1 MAATTLVI
9 TLSTVGSHTGRR
21 RNMALARVRAVVK
34 RVIEFVQWV
43 LGTVPVVRSIITGLV
58 RIELIDRSMAIAAQ
72 AMLALVPMLVV
83 MAAFLPEE
91 FTALALDRF
100 REATGLGEAGEQA
113 VEANVVD
120 ADQVRA
126 QTGAIGL
133 LITLFSAT
141 SFARAVQ
148 RMYERIWERRHIG
161 GLIGIRRSSLW
172 LVGWLLTIQ
181 TLSALGS
188 VLEQVAAFGA
198 LRYVLQGAGASLV
211 WWWTSRVLLFGR
223 VPWGKLLV
231 GALLTGYSLVLYSW
245 GSGLVM
251 PAYVAS
257 SVAAF
262 GTLGLILAITT
273 WLVGFAGLLVVA
285 SVVGRAVVEDADVR
299 RLSHAVASRVPVLKT
314 RVSGGVPG

>member
-1 MAATTLVI
+1 VNTLP
-9 TLSTVGSHTGRR
+9 TVGSLAGRR
-21 RNMALARVRAVVK
+21 RSMALARVRAVVK
-34 RVIEFVQWV
+34 RVVELVQRV

-58 RIELIDRSMAIAAQ
+58 RIELIDRSMAVAAQ

-91 FTALALDRF
+91 FTTVALDRF
-100 REATGLGEAGEQA
+100 REATGLGGAGKQV
-113 VEANVVD
+113 VEANVN

-148 RMYERIWERRHIG
+148 RMYERIWETRHIG
-161 GLIGIRRSSLW
+161 GLVGIRRSSLW
-172 LVGWLLTIQ
+172 LVGWLLTLQ
-181 TLSALGS
+181 NLSALGF
-188 VLEQVAAFGA
+188 VLEQVADFGP
-198 LRYVLQGAGASLV
+198 LRYVLQGAGASLL

-223 VPWGKLLV
+223 IPWRTLLV

-257 SVAAF
+257 SIASF
-262 GTLGLILAITT
+262 GTLGLILAVTT

-314 RVSGGVPG
+314 RVSGRVPS

>member
-1 MAATTLVI
+1 
-9 TLSTVGSHTGRR
+9 
-21 RNMALARVRAVVK
+21 MALARVRAGVS
-34 RVIEFVQWV
+34 RLIEFVQRV
-43 LGTVPVVRSIITGLV
+43 LGTVPLVKSIITGLV

-83 MAAFLPEE
+83 LAAFLPAE
-91 FTALALDRF
+91 FTGLALDRF
-100 REATGLGEAGEQA
+100 RELTGLGQAGEQM
-113 VEANVVD
+113 VEANVD

-148 RMYERIWERRHIG
+148 RMYEKVWEQRHIG
-161 GLIGIRRSSLW
+161 GLLGIRRSSLW
-172 LVGWLLTIQ
+172 LVGWLLTLQ
-181 TLSALGS
+181 TLSAIGF
-188 VLEQVAAFGA
+188 VLKQVDVGV
-198 LRYVLQGAGASLV
+198 LRYVLQGAGASLM

-223 VPWGKLLV
+223 VPWRTLLV
-231 GALLTGYSLVLYSW
+231 GALLTGYSLVIYSW

-257 SVAAF
+257 SAAAF

-285 SVVGRAVVEDADVR
+285 SVVGRAVVEDADIR
-299 RLSHAVASRVPVLKT
+299 RLAHAIASRIPVLRT
-314 RVSGGVPG
+314 RVSGGVTG

>member
-1 MAATTLVI
+1 
-9 TLSTVGSHTGRR
+9 
-21 RNMALARVRAVVK
+21 MALARARAGVS
-34 RVIEFVQWV
+34 RLIEFVQWL
-43 LGTVPVVRSIITGLV
+43 LGTVPLVRSIITGLV

-83 MAAFLPEE
+83 LAAFLPAE
-91 FTALALDRF
+91 FTGLALDRF
-100 REATGLGEAGEQA
+100 RELTGLSQAGEQI
-113 VEANVVD
+113 VEANVD
-120 ADQVRA
+120 AEQVRA

-148 RMYERIWERRHIG
+148 RMYEKVWEQRHIG
-161 GLIGIRRSSLW
+161 GLVGIRRSSLW
-172 LVGWLLTIQ
+172 LVGWLLTLQ
-181 TLSALGS
+181 TLSAIGL
-188 VLEQVAAFGA
+188 VLKQVDVGV
-198 LRYVLQGAGASLV
+198 LRFVLQGAGASLM

-223 VPWGKLLV
+223 VPWWTLLV
-231 GALLTGYSLVLYSW
+231 GALLTGYSLVIYSW

-257 SVAAF
+257 SAAAF

-285 SVVGRAVVEDADVR
+285 SVVGRAVVEDADIR
-299 RLSHAVASRVPVLKT
+299 RLAHAIASRIPVLRT
-314 RVSGGVPG
+314 RVSGGVTG

>member
-1 MAATTLVI
+1 
-9 TLSTVGSHTGRR
+9 
-21 RNMALARVRAVVK
+21 MALARVRAVVK

-83 MAAFLPEE
+83 LVAFLPAE
-91 FTALALDRF
+91 FTTLALDRL
-100 REATGLGEAGEQA
+100 RELTGLGQAGEK
-113 VEANVVD
+113 VLEGNVS

-148 RMYERIWERRHIG
+148 RMYEKTWQRPHIG
-161 GLIGIRRSSLW
+161 GLVGIRRSSLW
-172 LVGWLLTIQ
+172 LIGWLLTLQ
-181 TLSALGS
+181 TLAALGFL
-188 VLEQVAAFGA
+188 LEQVADFGA
-198 LRYVLQGAGASLV
+198 LRFMLQGAGASLM

-223 VPWGKLLV
+223 VPWRSLLV
-231 GALLTGYSLVLYSW
+231 GAVLTGYSLVFYSW
-245 GSGLVM
+245 GSALVM
-251 PAYVAS
+251 PTYVAS
-257 SVAAF
+257 SAAAF
-262 GTLGLILAITT
+262 GTLGVILAITT

-299 RLSHAVASRVPVLKT
+299 RLTHAIASRIPVLKT
-314 RVSGGVPG
+314 RLSGGVPG

>member
-1 MAATTLVI
+1 
-9 TLSTVGSHTGRR
+9 
-21 RNMALARVRAVVK
+21 MALARVRAVVG

-83 MAAFLPEE
+83 LAAFLPDEI
-91 FTALALDRF
+91 TALALDRF
-100 REATGLGEAGEQA
+100 RELTGLGGAGEQA
-113 VEANVVD
+113 IEANLD

-126 QTGAIGL
+126 QTGMIGL

-148 RMYERIWERRHIG
+148 RMYEKVWEKLHIG
-161 GLIGIRRSSLW
+161 GMVGIRRSSVW
-172 LVGWLLTIQ
+172 LVGWLLTLQ
-181 TLSALGS
+181 VLSALGF
-188 VLEQVAAFGA
+188 VLEQVADFGP
-198 LRYVLQGAGASLV
+198 LRYALQGAGASLM

-223 VPWGKLLV
+223 VPWRSLLV
-231 GALLTGYSLVLYSW
+231 GALLTGYSLMLYSW

-251 PAYVAS
+251 PTYVAS
-257 SVAAF
+257 SAAAF

-285 SVVGRAVVEDADVR
+285 SVVGRAVVEDAEVR
-299 RLSHAVASRVPVLKT
+299 RLTHAIASRVPVL
-314 RVSGGVPG
+314 RARLSGGVPR

>member
-1 MAATTLVI
+1 
-9 TLSTVGSHTGRR
+9 
-21 RNMALARVRAVVK
+21 MALARVRAAVK
-34 RVIEFVQWV
+34 RAIEFVQWV
-43 LGTVPVVRSIITGLV
+43 LGTVPVVRSAVTGLV

-83 MAAFLPEE
+83 LAAFLPAEL
-91 FTALALDRF
+91 TVLALDRF
-100 REATGLGEAGEQA
+100 RELTGVGKAGQNL
-113 VEANVVD
+113 VDANVN

-148 RMYERIWERRHIG
+148 RMYERVWEKRHIG
-161 GLIGIRRSSLW
+161 GLLGIRRSSLW
-172 LVGWLLTIQ
+172 LVGWLLTLQ
-181 TLSALGS
+181 TLAALGF
-188 VLEQVAAFGA
+188 VLELVTDFGA
-198 LRYVLQGAGASLV
+198 LRLLLQGLGASFL

-223 VPWGKLLV
+223 VPWRTLLV

-257 SVAAF
+257 SAASF
-262 GTLGLILAITT
+262 GTLGLILAVTT

-285 SVVGRAVVEDADVR
+285 SVVGRAVVEDAEVR
-299 RLSHAVASRVPVLKT
+299 HLARAIAKRVPVLRT

>member
-1 MAATTLVI
+1 
-9 TLSTVGSHTGRR
+9 
-21 RNMALARVRAVVK
+21 MALARVRAGVS
-34 RVIEFVQWV
+34 RLIEFVQRV
-43 LGTVPVVRSIITGLV
+43 LGTVPLVKSIITGLV

-83 MAAFLPEE
+83 LAAFLPAE
-91 FTALALDRF
+91 FTGLALDRF
-100 REATGLGEAGEQA
+100 RELTGLGQAGEQM
-113 VEANVVD
+113 VEANVD

-148 RMYERIWERRHIG
+148 RMYEKVWEQRHIG
-161 GLIGIRRSSLW
+161 GLLGIRRSSLW
-172 LVGWLLTIQ
+172 LVGWLLTLQ
-181 TLSALGS
+181 TLSAIGF
-188 VLEQVAAFGA
+188 VLKQVDVGV
-198 LRYVLQGAGASLV
+198 LRYVLQGAGASLM

-223 VPWGKLLV
+223 VPWRTLLV
-231 GALLTGYSLVLYSW
+231 GALLTGYSLVIYSW

-257 SVAAF
+257 SAAAF
-262 GTLGLILAITT
+262 GTLGLILAVTT

-299 RLSHAVASRVPVLKT
+299 RLSHAIAARVPVLRT
-314 RVSGGVPG
+314 RTSGGVTG

>member
-9 TLSTVGSHTGRR
+9 TLPTVGSHSGRR
-21 RNMALARVRAVVK
+21 RNMALARVRVAVK
-34 RVIEFVQWV
+34 RVIEFVQRV

-83 MAAFLPEE
+83 LTAFLPPE
-91 FTALALDRF
+91 FTTLALDRF
-100 REATGLGEAGEQA
+100 RELTGLGGAGKK
-113 VEANVVD
+113 VIEANVN

-148 RMYERIWERRHIG
+148 RMYEKIWEQRHMG

-172 LVGWLLTIQ
+172 LVGWLLTLQMLAAIGF
-181 TLSALGS
+181 A
-188 VLEQVAAFGA
+188 LEQVADFGPV
-198 LRYVLQGAGASLV
+198 RYVLQGAGASLM
-211 WWWTSRVLLFGR
+211 WWWTSRILLFGR
-223 VPWGKLLV
+223 VPWRILLV
-231 GALLTGYSLVLYSW
+231 GALLTGYSLLLYSW

-257 SVAAF
+257 SAAAF
-262 GTLGLILAITT
+262 GTLGVILAITT

-299 RLSHAVASRVPVLKT
+299 RLSHAIATRVPLL
-314 RVSGGVPG
+314 RSRMSDRVPG

>member
-1 MAATTLVI
+1 
-9 TLSTVGSHTGRR
+9 
-21 RNMALARVRAVVK
+21 MALARVRAVVM
-34 RVIEFVQWV
+34 RVTEFVQWV
-43 LGTVPVVRSIITGLV
+43 LGTVPVVRSIIRGLV

-83 MAAFLPEE
+83 LAAFLPAE
-91 FTALALDRF
+91 FTDLALDRF
-100 REATGLGEAGEQA
+100 RELTGLGGAGEKMI
-113 VEANVVD
+113 ETNLD

-148 RMYERIWERRHIG
+148 RMYEKIWEKRHIG

-172 LVGWLLTIQ
+172 LIGWLLTLQ
-181 TLSALGS
+181 MLAALGFA
-188 VLEQVAAFGA
+188 LEQVADFGP
-198 LRYVLQGAGASLV
+198 LRYVMQGAGASLL
-211 WWWTSRVLLFGR
+211 WWWTSRILLFGR
-223 VPWGKLLV
+223 VPWWTLLV
-231 GALLTGYSLVLYSW
+231 GALLTGYSLMLYSW

-251 PAYVAS
+251 PTYVAS
-257 SVAAF
+257 SAAAF
-262 GTLGLILAITT
+262 GTLGLILAVTT

-299 RLSHAVASRVPVLKT
+299 RLTHAIAIRVPVLGT
-314 RVSGGVPG
+314 RVSGRVPG

>member
-1 MAATTLVI
+1 
-9 TLSTVGSHTGRR
+9 
-21 RNMALARVRAVVK
+21 MALARARAVVS
-34 RVIEFVQWV
+34 RVIELVQRV
-43 LGTVPVVRSIITGLV
+43 LATVPLVRSIIRGLV

-83 MAAFLPEE
+83 LAAFLPSE
-91 FTALALDRF
+91 FTSLAIDRF
-100 REATGLGEAGEQA
+100 RELTGMGGTGQKV
-113 VEANVVD
+113 VESSVD

-148 RMYERIWERRHIG
+148 RMYEKIWDQPHIG
-161 GLIGIRRSSLW
+161 GMLGIRRSSVW
-172 LVGWLLTIQ
+172 LIGWLLTLQ
-181 TLSALGS
+181 TLSALGF
-188 VLEQVAAFGA
+188 VLEKVTDAGI
-198 LRYVLQGAGASLV
+198 LRIVLQGVGASLM

-223 VPWGKLLV
+223 VPWKTLLV
-231 GALLTGYSLVLYSW
+231 GAVLTGFSLLIYSW
-245 GSGLVM
+245 GSNLVM

-257 SVAAF
+257 SAAAF
-262 GTLGLILAITT
+262 GTLGLILAVTT

-299 RLSHAVASRVPVLKT
+299 RLSHAIAARVPVLRT
-314 RVSGGVPG
+314 RTSGGVTG

>member
-1 MAATTLVI
+1 
-9 TLSTVGSHTGRR
+9 
-21 RNMALARVRAVVK
+21 MALARVRAVVG

-43 LGTVPVVRSIITGLV
+43 LGTVPVVRSVITGLV

-83 MAAFLPEE
+83 LTAFLPAE
-91 FTALALDRF
+91 FTSLALDRF
-100 REATGLGEAGEQA
+100 RELTGLGQAGEK
-113 VEANVVD
+113 VLEANVN

-148 RMYERIWERRHIG
+148 RMYEKIWEQPHIG
-161 GLIGIRRSSLW
+161 GLVGIRRSSLW
-172 LVGWLLTIQ
+172 LVGWLLTLQ
-181 TLSALGS
+181 TLAALGF
-188 VLEQVAAFGA
+188 VLEQVADFGA
-198 LRYVLQGAGASLV
+198 LRYAFQGVGASLM

-223 VPWGKLLV
+223 VPWRTLLV
-231 GALLTGYSLVLYSW
+231 GALLTGFSLVLYSW
-245 GSGLVM
+245 GSALVM

-257 SVAAF
+257 SAAAF
-262 GTLGLILAITT
+262 GTLGLILAVTT

-285 SVVGRAVVEDADVR
+285 SVVGRAVVGDADVR
-299 RLSHAVASRVPVLKT
+299 RLAHAIASRVPVLRT
-314 RVSGGVPG
+314 RVSGRVPG